1 MPVMVMDT
9 LTTTDPTELRSL
21 HERDLLRLM
30 AWLSPSFPVG
40 AFSYSH
46 GLEYAVE
53 AGHVTDKDMLLHWTS
68 AILSQGS
75 GRVDAALFR
84 ASHEAVLASDE
95 ALLVWALERG
105 DAMRA
110 TRELG
115 VEAAG
120 QGRAFLD
127 MVSGPWPA
135 PAYDW
140 LRGIAT
146 ASERPVVY
154 PVAVAT
160 AAAAYDI
167 PERAALT
174 AYLHAFGANL
184 ISAGVRLIPLGQ
196 SDGLRTMAVLEPVV
210 QHAVAAAM
218 ICPREDI
225 GSGTV
230 MADWASARHETQ
242 YTRLFRS

>member
-1 MPVMVMDT
+1 MDT
-9 LTTTDPTELRSL
+9 LTTIDPSESGTSRDQ
-21 HERDLLRLM
+21 DLLRLL
-30 AWLSPSFPVG
+30 AWLSPAFPVG

-53 AGHVTDKDMLLHWTS
+53 DGRVTNRETLLDWTS
-68 AILSQGS
+68 AILTQGS
-75 GRVDAALFR
+75 GRVDAIVFR
-84 ASHEAVLASDE
+84 ASYEAVCTRDE
-95 ALLVWALERG
+95 PLLVWALEHG

-127 MVSGPWPA
+127 MVSGPWPS

-140 LRGIAT
+140 LRSIAAAT
-146 ASERPVVY
+146 DRPVVY
-154 PVAVAT
+154 PVAVAV
-160 AAAAYDI
+160 AAAAHEM
-167 PERAALT
+167 PEPSALI

-184 ISAGVRLIPLGQ
+184 VSAGVRLIPLGQ
-196 SDGLRTMAVLEPVV
+196 SDGLWCTARLEAVV
-210 QHAVAAAM
+210 QRAVAAAM
-218 ICPREDI
+218 VAAREDI

>member
-1 MPVMVMDT
+1 MQLAVMDT
-9 LTTTDPTELRSL
+9 LTTTDPSELRSL

-53 AGHVTDKDMLLHWTS
+53 AGRVTDRDMLLQWTS
-68 AILSQGS
+68 AILTGGS

-84 ASHEAVLASDE
+84 ASHEAVLMRDAS
-95 ALLVWALERG
+95 LLAWAVERG

-115 VEAAG
+115 IEAAG

-140 LRGIAT
+140 LRGIAD
-146 ASERPVVY
+146 ASDRPVVY

-160 AAAAYDI
+160 AAAAHGI

-184 ISAGVRLIPLGQ
+184 VSAGVRLIPLGQ
-196 SDGLRTMAVLEPVV
+196 SDGLRVLAELEPVV
-210 QHAVAAAM
+210 QQAVAAAM